1 MSASALLMAA
11 TSSGLPLR
19 SSTPE
24 LLNSAALSVAAI
36 LTLALGFCFLK
47 SRYDRLSLTVAS
59 TRPEVSRSMDSL
71 KPCTATRSAPWRC
84 ASLPKL
90 LVSVL
95 ADLRPFRS
103 SKDLMVVLSSR
114 TISTAA
120 DEM

>member
-1 MSASALLMAA
+1 
-11 TSSGLPLR
+11 
-19 SSTPE
+19 
-24 LLNSAALSVAAI
+24 
-36 LTLALGFCFLK
+36 
-47 SRYDRLSLTVAS
+47 
-59 TRPEVSRSMDSL
+59 MDSL

-103 SKDLMVVLSSR
+103 SKDLMVVSSR

-120 DEM
+120 DEMYGSEKSYLALRASVMPTWLMTAS